1 MAVILTRK
9 LQSMGLAI
17 VMMTS
22 DVFILMHKKK
32 KYRNDHWISIQDE
45 NYRLIAIMKTWQV
58 ENLL

>member
-32 KYRNDHWISIQDE
+32 YIGTITEFQSKMRTIV
-45 NYRLIAIMKTWQV
+45 L
-58 ENLL
+58 